1 MTIEHTSLTLQQQIE
16 AFKRQRG
23 SAPITVASAKASQSL
38 IASGLADRSIKQG
51 EKAPD
56 FVLPNVNGENVQLSH
71 LLTQGPVVLIF
82 YRGGWCPYC
91 NLALRSYQAILPE
104 IQADGMRL

>member
-1 MTIEHTSLTLQQQIE
+1 MTIGHTPLTLQQQIE

-23 SAPITVASAKASQSL
+23 SAPITIASTKASQDL

-56 FVLPNVNGENVQLSH
+56 FVLPDVNGENVQISH
-71 LLTQGPVVLIF
+71 LLTRGPVVLIF
-82 YRGGWCPYC
+82 YRGGLSVYAGSVARYAGTETW
-91 NLALRSYQAILPE
+91 SHH
-104 IQADGMRL
+104 